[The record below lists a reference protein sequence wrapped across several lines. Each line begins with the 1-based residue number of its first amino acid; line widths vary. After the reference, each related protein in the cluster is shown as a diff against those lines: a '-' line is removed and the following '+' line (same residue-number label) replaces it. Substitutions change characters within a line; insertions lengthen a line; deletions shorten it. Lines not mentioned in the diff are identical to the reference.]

1 MTIAIGFYILAV
13 FIWCFLFF
21 RILSKVGDTVKN
33 SNTITTSQNIEVYE
47 NKIWILVDEYISTV
61 LCINQE
67 DYDSIEKYK
76 KDIADNR
83 IDMFFYIS
91 DHIEKPDNNNIELL
105 DNIFNIY
112 IRVCGRYGISPT
124 LQMFG
129 ILVGIN
135 NMTFSDWANGDY
147 RTTSTHGITVKKW
160 KETCGAFALDKLH
173 NQTGTNANLI
183 FACKVAY
190 GMAETAPIPAGQQ
203 QGIPQQSR
211 EQIAERHAEYKQL
224 PDQKP
229 PEL

>member
-1 MTIAIGFYILAV
+1 M
-13 FIWCFLFF
+13 
-21 RILSKVGDTVKN
+21 KD
-33 SNTITTSQNIEVYE
+33 NTITTAQGIEVYE
-47 NKIWILVDEYISTV
+47 NKIRLLVDEYINTV
-61 LCINQE
+61 LCISRG

-76 KDIADNR
+76 KDVADNR

-105 DNIFNIY
+105 DSIFNIY

-129 ILVGIN
+129 LMVGIN
-135 NMTFSDWANGDY
+135 NGTFSDWMDKQYRAN
-147 RTTSTHGITVKKW
+147 SKHGETVKKW
-160 KETCGAFALDKLH
+160 KDTCGAFALDKLH

-190 GMAETAPIPAGQQ
+190 GMAETAPVQVAQQ
-203 QGIPQQSR
+203 QGIPQQSAQ
-211 EQIAERHAEYKQL
+211 QIADKYKNVLEL
-224 PDQKP
+224 PEADK

>member
-1 MTIAIGFYILAV
+1 M
-13 FIWCFLFF
+13 
-21 RILSKVGDTVKN
+21 KN
-33 SNTITTSQNIEVYE
+33 TTTTTTGIEVYE
-47 NKIWILVDEYISTV
+47 NQIWQLVDEYIDTV
-61 LCINQE
+61 LHINQN

-76 KDIADNR
+76 KEIANNR
-83 IDMFFYIS
+83 IDLFFYIS
-91 DHIEKPDNNNIELL
+91 DRIEKPNNNDIELL

-173 NQTGTNANLI
+173 NQDGTNANLI

-190 GMAETAPIPAGQQ
+190 GMAETAPVQVGQQ
-203 QGIPQQSR
+203 YGVPQQTAQ
-211 EQIAERHAEYKQL
+211 QIAEKHKAALQL
-224 PDQKP
+224 PEMEK

>member
-1 MTIAIGFYILAV
+1 M
-13 FIWCFLFF
+13 
-21 RILSKVGDTVKN
+21 KN
-33 SNTITTSQNIEVYE
+33 TTTTTTGIEVYE
-47 NKIWILVDEYISTV
+47 NQIWQLVDEYIDTV
-61 LCINQE
+61 LHITQN

-76 KDIADNR
+76 KEIANNR
-83 IDMFFYIS
+83 IDLFFYIS
-91 DHIEKPDNNNIELL
+91 DRIEKPNNNDIELL

-173 NQTGTNANLI
+173 NQDGTNANLI

-190 GMAETAPIPAGQQ
+190 GMAETAPVQAGQQ
-203 QGIPQQSR
+203 YGVPQQTAQ
-211 EQIAERHAEYKQL
+211 QIAEKHKAALQL
-224 PDQKP
+224 PEMEK

>member
-1 MTIAIGFYILAV
+1 M
-13 FIWCFLFF
+13 
-21 RILSKVGDTVKN
+21 KN
-33 SNTITTSQNIEVYE
+33 TTTTTTGIEVYE
-47 NKIWILVDEYISTV
+47 NQIWQLVDEYIDTV
-61 LCINQE
+61 LHINQN
-67 DYDSIEKYK
+67 DYDSVEKYK
-76 KDIADNR
+76 KEIANNR
-83 IDMFFYIS
+83 IDLFFYIS
-91 DHIEKPDNNNIELL
+91 DRIEKPNNNDIELL

-112 IRVCGRYGISPT
+112 IRVCGRYSISPT

-173 NQTGTNANLI
+173 NQDGTNANLI

-190 GMAETAPIPAGQQ
+190 GMAETAPVQAGQQ
-203 QGIPQQSR
+203 YGVPQQTAQ
-211 EQIAERHAEYKQL
+211 QIAEKHKAALQL
-224 PDQKP
+224 PEMEK

>member
-1 MTIAIGFYILAV
+1 M
-13 FIWCFLFF
+13 
-21 RILSKVGDTVKN
+21 KN
-33 SNTITTSQNIEVYE
+33 TTTTTTGIEVYE
-47 NKIWILVDEYISTV
+47 NQIWQLVDEYIDTV
-61 LCINQE
+61 LQISQN

-76 KDIADNR
+76 KEIANNR
-83 IDMFFYIS
+83 IDLFFYIS
-91 DHIEKPDNNNIELL
+91 DRIEKPNNNDIELL

-173 NQTGTNANLI
+173 NQDGTNANLI

-190 GMAETAPIPAGQQ
+190 GMAETAPVQAGQQ
-203 QGIPQQSR
+203 YGVPQQTAQ
-211 EQIAERHAEYKQL
+211 QIAEKHKAALQL
-224 PDQKP
+224 PEMEK

>member
-1 MTIAIGFYILAV
+1 M
-13 FIWCFLFF
+13 
-21 RILSKVGDTVKN
+21 KN
-33 SNTITTSQNIEVYE
+33 TTTTATGIEVYE
-47 NKIWILVDEYISTV
+47 NQIWQLVDEYIDTV
-61 LCINQE
+61 LHINQN

-76 KDIADNR
+76 KEIANNR
-83 IDMFFYIS
+83 IDLFFYIS
-91 DHIEKPDNNNIELL
+91 DRIEKPNNNDIGLL

-147 RTTSTHGITVKKW
+147 RATSTHGITVKKW

-173 NQTGTNANLI
+173 NQDGTNANLI

-190 GMAETAPIPAGQQ
+190 GMAETAPVQAGQQ
-203 QGIPQQSR
+203 YGVPQQTAQ
-211 EQIAERHAEYKQL
+211 QIAERHKAALEL
-224 PDQKP
+224 PEMEK

>member
-1 MTIAIGFYILAV
+1 M
-13 FIWCFLFF
+13 
-21 RILSKVGDTVKN
+21 KN
-33 SNTITTSQNIEVYE
+33 TTTTTTGIEVYE
-47 NKIWILVDEYISTV
+47 NQIWQLVDEYIDTV
-61 LCINQE
+61 LHINQN

-76 KDIADNR
+76 KEIANNR
-83 IDMFFYIS
+83 IDLFFYIS
-91 DHIEKPDNNNIELL
+91 DRIEKPNNNDIELL

-173 NQTGTNANLI
+173 NQDGTNANLI

-190 GMAETAPIPAGQQ
+190 GMAETAPVQAAQQ
-203 QGIPQQSR
+203 YGVPQQTAQ
-211 EQIAERHAEYKQL
+211 QIAEKHKAALQL
-224 PDQKP
+224 PDMEK

>member
-1 MTIAIGFYILAV
+1 
-13 FIWCFLFF
+13 
-21 RILSKVGDTVKN
+21 
-33 SNTITTSQNIEVYE
+33 
-47 NKIWILVDEYISTV
+47 
-61 LCINQE
+61 
-67 DYDSIEKYK
+67 
-76 KDIADNR
+76 
-83 IDMFFYIS
+83 MFFYIA
-91 DHIEKPDNNNIELL
+91 DHIEKPSNNDIELL
-105 DNIFNIY
+105 DSIFNIY

-147 RTTSTHGITVKKW
+147 RTASTHGITVKKW

-173 NQTGTNANLI
+173 NQDGTNANLI

-203 QGIPQQSR
+203 QGIPQQTAQ
-211 EQIAERHAEYKQL
+211 QIADKYKNVLEL
-224 PDQKP
+224 PEMEK

>member
-1 MTIAIGFYILAV
+1 M
-13 FIWCFLFF
+13 
-21 RILSKVGDTVKN
+21 KN
-33 SNTITTSQNIEVYE
+33 LNTITISQNVEVYE
-47 NKIWILVDEYISTV
+47 NKIWLLVDEYINTV
-61 LCINQE
+61 LCIRQE

-76 KDIADNR
+76 KDIANNR

-91 DHIEKPDNNNIELL
+91 DRIEKPSNNDIELL
-105 DNIFNIY
+105 DNIFSIY

-147 RTTSTHGITVKKW
+147 RTTTTHGIMVKKW
-160 KETCGAFALDKLH
+160 KATCGAFALDKLH
-173 NQTGTNANLI
+173 NQDGTNANLI

-190 GMAETAPIPAGQQ
+190 GMAETAPIPTGQQ
-203 QGIPQQSR
+203 QGIPQQTAQ
-211 EQIAERHAEYKQL
+211 QIADKHRAALEL
-224 PDQKP
+224 PEMEK

>member
-1 MTIAIGFYILAV
+1 M
-13 FIWCFLFF
+13 
-21 RILSKVGDTVKN
+21 
-33 SNTITTSQNIEVYE
+33 
-47 NKIWILVDEYISTV
+47 VDEYINTV
-61 LCINQE
+61 LCIHQE

-76 KDIADNR
+76 KDIANNR
-83 IDMFFYIS
+83 IDMFFYIA
-91 DHIEKPDNNNIELL
+91 DRIEKPSNNDIELL
-105 DNIFNIY
+105 DSIFNIY

-147 RTTSTHGITVKKW
+147 RTASTHGKKKKKW

-173 NQTGTNANLI
+173 NQDGTNANLI

-203 QGIPQQSR
+203 QGIPQQTAQ
-211 EQIAERHAEYKQL
+211 QIADKYKDVLEL
-224 PDQKP
+224 PEMEK

>member
-1 MTIAIGFYILAV
+1 M
-13 FIWCFLFF
+13 
-21 RILSKVGDTVKN
+21 KN
-33 SNTITTSQNIEVYE
+33 TTTTTTGIEVYE
-47 NKIWILVDEYISTV
+47 NQIWQLVDEYIDTV
-61 LCINQE
+61 LQINQN

-76 KDIADNR
+76 KEIANNR
-83 IDMFFYIS
+83 IDLFFYIS
-91 DHIEKPDNNNIELL
+91 DRIEKPNNNDIELL

-173 NQTGTNANLI
+173 NQDGTNANLI

-190 GMAETAPIPAGQQ
+190 GMAETAPVQAGQQ
-203 QGIPQQSR
+203 YGVPQQTAQ
-211 EQIAERHAEYKQL
+211 QIAEKHKAALQL
-224 PDQKP
+224 PEMEK

>member
-1 MTIAIGFYILAV
+1 M
-13 FIWCFLFF
+13 
-21 RILSKVGDTVKN
+21 KN
-33 SNTITTSQNIEVYE
+33 TTTTTTGIEVYE
-47 NKIWILVDEYISTV
+47 NQIWQLVDEYIDTV
-61 LCINQE
+61 LHINQN

-76 KDIADNR
+76 KEIANNR
-83 IDMFFYIS
+83 IDLFFYIS
-91 DHIEKPDNNNIELL
+91 DRIEKPNNNDIELL

-112 IRVCGRYGISPT
+112 IRVCGRYSISPT

-160 KETCGAFALDKLH
+160 KETCAAFALDKLH
-173 NQTGTNANLI
+173 NQDGTNANLI

-190 GMAETAPIPAGQQ
+190 GMAETAPVQAGQQ
-203 QGIPQQSR
+203 YGAPQQTAQ
-211 EQIAERHAEYKQL
+211 QIAEKHKAALQL
-224 PDQKP
+224 PEMEK

>member
-1 MTIAIGFYILAV
+1 M
-13 FIWCFLFF
+13 
-21 RILSKVGDTVKN
+21 KN
-33 SNTITTSQNIEVYE
+33 LNTITISQNVEVYE
-47 NKIWILVDEYISTV
+47 NKIWLLVDEYINTV
-61 LCINQE
+61 LCIHQE

-76 KDIADNR
+76 KDISNNR

-91 DHIEKPDNNNIELL
+91 DRIEKPSNDDIELL
-105 DNIFNIY
+105 DSIFNIY

-173 NQTGTNANLI
+173 NQDGTNANLI

-190 GMAETAPIPAGQQ
+190 GMAETAPVQTAQQ
-203 QGIPQQSR
+203 DGIPHQTAQ
-211 EQIAERHAEYKQL
+211 QIADKHRAALEL
-224 PDQKP
+224 PEMEK

>member
-1 MTIAIGFYILAV
+1 M
-13 FIWCFLFF
+13 
-21 RILSKVGDTVKN
+21 KN
-33 SNTITTSQNIEVYE
+33 TTTTTTGIEVYE
-47 NKIWILVDEYISTV
+47 NQIWQLVAEYIDTV
-61 LCINQE
+61 LQINQN

-76 KDIADNR
+76 KEIANNR
-83 IDMFFYIS
+83 IDLFFYIS
-91 DHIEKPDNNNIELL
+91 DRIEKPNNNDIELL

-173 NQTGTNANLI
+173 NQDGTNANLI

-190 GMAETAPIPAGQQ
+190 GMAETAPVQAGQQ
-203 QGIPQQSR
+203 YGVPQQTAQ
-211 EQIAERHAEYKQL
+211 QIAEKHKAALQL
-224 PDQKP
+224 PEMEK

>member
-1 MTIAIGFYILAV
+1 M
-13 FIWCFLFF
+13 
-21 RILSKVGDTVKN
+21 KN
-33 SNTITTSQNIEVYE
+33 TTTTTTGIEVYE
-47 NKIWILVDEYISTV
+47 NQIWQLVDEYIDTV
-61 LCINQE
+61 LQINQN

-76 KDIADNR
+76 KEIANNR
-83 IDMFFYIS
+83 IDLFFYIS
-91 DHIEKPDNNNIELL
+91 DRIEKPNNNDIELL

-173 NQTGTNANLI
+173 NQDGTNANLI

-190 GMAETAPIPAGQQ
+190 GMAETAPVQAGQQ
-203 QGIPQQSR
+203 YGVPQQTAQ
-211 EQIAERHAEYKQL
+211 QIAEKHKAALQL
-224 PDQKP
+224 PEMKK

>member
-1 MTIAIGFYILAV
+1 M
-13 FIWCFLFF
+13 
-21 RILSKVGDTVKN
+21 KD

-47 NKIWILVDEYISTV
+47 NKIWLLVDEYINTV
-61 LCINQE
+61 LCIHQE
-67 DYDSIEKYK
+67 YYDNIEKYK
-76 KDIADNR
+76 KDIANNR
-83 IDMFFYIS
+83 IDMFFYIA
-91 DHIEKPDNNNIELL
+91 DRIEKPSNNDIELL
-105 DNIFNIY
+105 DSIFNIY
-112 IRVCGRYGISPT
+112 IRVCGIYSISPT

-147 RTTSTHGITVKKW
+147 RTASTHGITVKKW

-173 NQTGTNANLI
+173 NQDGTNANLI

-203 QGIPQQSR
+203 QGIPQQTAQ
-211 EQIAERHAEYKQL
+211 QIADKYKDVLEL
-224 PDQKP
+224 PEMEK

>member
-1 MTIAIGFYILAV
+1 MKNTTT
-13 FIWCFLFF
+13 
-21 RILSKVGDTVKN
+21 TV
-33 SNTITTSQNIEVYE
+33 QGIEVYE
-47 NKIWILVDEYISTV
+47 NKIWQLVDEYINTV
-61 LCINQE
+61 LCIHQE

-91 DHIEKPDNNNIELL
+91 DHIEKPGNDDIDLL
-105 DNIFNIY
+105 DKIFNIY

-129 ILVGIN
+129 IMVGIN
-135 NMTFSDWANGDY
+135 GMTFTDWMNGDY
-147 RTTSTHGITVKKW
+147 RRGTAHGMTVKKW

-203 QGIPQQSR
+203 NSIPQQSAQ
-211 EQIAERHAEYKQL
+211 QIADRYKSALELPEMERPKL
-224 PDQKP
+224 
-229 PEL
+229 

>member
-1 MTIAIGFYILAV
+1 M
-13 FIWCFLFF
+13 
-21 RILSKVGDTVKN
+21 KN
-33 SNTITTSQNIEVYE
+33 TTTTTTGIEVYE
-47 NKIWILVDEYISTV
+47 NQIWQLVDEYINTV
-61 LCINQE
+61 LQINQN

-76 KDIADNR
+76 KEIANNR
-83 IDMFFYIS
+83 IDLFFYIS
-91 DHIEKPDNNNIELL
+91 DRIEKPNNNDIELL

-173 NQTGTNANLI
+173 NQDGTNANLI

-190 GMAETAPIPAGQQ
+190 GMAETAPVQAGQQ
-203 QGIPQQSR
+203 YGVPQQTAQ
-211 EQIAERHAEYKQL
+211 QIAEKHKAALQL
-224 PDQKP
+224 PEMEK

>member
-1 MTIAIGFYILAV
+1 M
-13 FIWCFLFF
+13 
-21 RILSKVGDTVKN
+21 KN
-33 SNTITTSQNIEVYE
+33 TTTTTTGIEVYE
-47 NKIWILVDEYISTV
+47 NRIWELVDEYIDTV
-61 LCINQE
+61 IHINQN

-76 KDIADNR
+76 KEIANNR
-83 IDMFFYIS
+83 IDLFFYIS
-91 DHIEKPDNNNIELL
+91 DRIEKPSNNDIELL

-129 ILVGIN
+129 ILVSIN

-173 NQTGTNANLI
+173 NQDGTNANLI

-190 GMAETAPIPAGQQ
+190 GMAETAPIQVEQRQERPKE
-203 QGIPQQSR
+203 SL
-211 EQIAERHAEYKQL
+211 EQIKEEFGGL
-224 PDQKP
+224 
-229 PEL
+229 LMG

>member
-1 MTIAIGFYILAV
+1 MKKL
-13 FIWCFLFF
+13 
-21 RILSKVGDTVKN
+21 
-33 SNTITTSQNIEVYE
+33 NTITISQNVEVYE
-47 NKIWILVDEYISTV
+47 NKIWLLVDEYINTV
-61 LCINQE
+61 LCIHQE

-76 KDIADNR
+76 KDISNNR

-91 DHIEKPDNNNIELL
+91 DRIEKPSNDDIELL
-105 DNIFNIY
+105 DSIFNIY

-147 RTTSTHGITVKKW
+147 RTTTTHGITVKKW

-173 NQTGTNANLI
+173 NQDGTNANLI

-190 GMAETAPIPAGQQ
+190 GMAETAPIPVGQQ
-203 QGIPQQSR
+203 QSIPHQTAQ
-211 EQIAERHAEYKQL
+211 QIADKHRAALEL
-224 PDQKP
+224 PEMEK

>member
-1 MTIAIGFYILAV
+1 M
-13 FIWCFLFF
+13 
-21 RILSKVGDTVKN
+21 KN
-33 SNTITTSQNIEVYE
+33 TTTTTTGIEVYE
-47 NKIWILVDEYISTV
+47 NQIWQLVDEYIDIV
-61 LCINQE
+61 LHINQN

-76 KDIADNR
+76 KEIANNR
-83 IDMFFYIS
+83 IDLFFYIS
-91 DHIEKPDNNNIELL
+91 DRIEKPNNNDIELL

-112 IRVCGRYGISPT
+112 IRVCGRYNISPT

-173 NQTGTNANLI
+173 NQDGTNANLI

-190 GMAETAPIPAGQQ
+190 GMAETTPVQAGQQ
-203 QGIPQQSR
+203 YGVPQQTAQ
-211 EQIAERHAEYKQL
+211 QIAEKHKAALQL
-224 PDQKP
+224 PEMEK

>member
-1 MTIAIGFYILAV
+1 M
-13 FIWCFLFF
+13 
-21 RILSKVGDTVKN
+21 KN
-33 SNTITTSQNIEVYE
+33 TTTTTTGIEVYE
-47 NKIWILVDEYISTV
+47 NQIWQLVDEYIDTV
-61 LCINQE
+61 LHINQN

-76 KDIADNR
+76 KEIANNR
-83 IDMFFYIS
+83 IDLFFYIS
-91 DHIEKPDNNNIELL
+91 DRIEKPNNNDIELL

-147 RTTSTHGITVKKW
+147 RTASTHGITVKKW

-173 NQTGTNANLI
+173 NQDGTNANLI

-190 GMAETAPIPAGQQ
+190 GMAETAPVQAGQQ
-203 QGIPQQSR
+203 YGVPQQTAQ
-211 EQIAERHAEYKQL
+211 QIAEKHKAALQL
-224 PDQKP
+224 PEMEK

>member
-1 MTIAIGFYILAV
+1 M
-13 FIWCFLFF
+13 
-21 RILSKVGDTVKN
+21 
-33 SNTITTSQNIEVYE
+33 
-47 NKIWILVDEYISTV
+47 VDEYINTV

-76 KDIADNR
+76 KDIVDNR

-105 DNIFNIY
+105 DSIFNIY
-112 IRVCGRYGISPT
+112 IRVCGRFGISPT

-129 ILVGIN
+129 VLVGIN

-147 RTTSTHGITVKKW
+147 RTTTTHGITVKKW

-190 GMAETAPIPAGQQ
+190 GMAETAPVPVAQQ
-203 QGIPQQSR
+203 QGIPQQTAQ
-211 EQIAERHAEYKQL
+211 QIADKYKNVLEL
-224 PDQKP
+224 PEADK

>member
-1 MTIAIGFYILAV
+1 M
-13 FIWCFLFF
+13 
-21 RILSKVGDTVKN
+21 KN
-33 SNTITTSQNIEVYE
+33 TTTTTTGIEVYE
-47 NKIWILVDEYISTV
+47 NQIWQLVDEYIDTV
-61 LCINQE
+61 LHINQN

-76 KDIADNR
+76 KEIANNR
-83 IDMFFYIS
+83 IDLFFYIS
-91 DHIEKPDNNNIELL
+91 DRIEKPNNNDIELL

-147 RTTSTHGITVKKW
+147 RTSSTHGITVKKW

-173 NQTGTNANLI
+173 NQDGTNANLI

-190 GMAETAPIPAGQQ
+190 GMAETAPVQAGQQ
-203 QGIPQQSR
+203 YGVPHQTAQ
-211 EQIAERHAEYKQL
+211 QIAEKHKAALQL
-224 PDQKP
+224 PEMEKP
-229 PEL
+229 VL

>member
-1 MTIAIGFYILAV
+1 M
-13 FIWCFLFF
+13 
-21 RILSKVGDTVKN
+21 KN
-33 SNTITTSQNIEVYE
+33 TTTTTTGIEVYE
-47 NKIWILVDEYISTV
+47 NQIWQLVDEYIDTV
-61 LCINQE
+61 LHISQN

-76 KDIADNR
+76 KEIANNR
-83 IDMFFYIS
+83 IDLFFYIS
-91 DHIEKPDNNNIELL
+91 DRIEKPNNNDIELL

-147 RTTSTHGITVKKW
+147 RTASTHGITVKKW

-173 NQTGTNANLI
+173 NQDGTNANLI

-190 GMAETAPIPAGQQ
+190 GMAETAPVQAGQQ
-203 QGIPQQSR
+203 YGVPQQTAQ
-211 EQIAERHAEYKQL
+211 QIAERHKAALEL
-224 PDQKP
+224 PEMEK

>member
-1 MTIAIGFYILAV
+1 M
-13 FIWCFLFF
+13 
-21 RILSKVGDTVKN
+21 KN
-33 SNTITTSQNIEVYE
+33 TTTTTTGIEVYE
-47 NKIWILVDEYISTV
+47 NQIWQLVDEYIDTV
-61 LCINQE
+61 LHINQN
-67 DYDSIEKYK
+67 DYDSIKKYK
-76 KDIADNR
+76 KEIANNR
-83 IDMFFYIS
+83 IDLFFYIS
-91 DHIEKPDNNNIELL
+91 DRIEKPNNNDIELL

-173 NQTGTNANLI
+173 NQDGTNANLI

-190 GMAETAPIPAGQQ
+190 GMAETAPVQAGQQ
-203 QGIPQQSR
+203 YGVPQQTAQ
-211 EQIAERHAEYKQL
+211 QIAEKHKAALQL
-224 PDQKP
+224 PEMEK

>member
-1 MTIAIGFYILAV
+1 M
-13 FIWCFLFF
+13 
-21 RILSKVGDTVKN
+21 KD
-33 SNTITTSQNIEVYE
+33 SNTITASQNIEVYE
-47 NKIWILVDEYISTV
+47 NKIWLLVDEYLNTV
-61 LCINQE
+61 LCIRQE

-76 KDIADNR
+76 KDIANNR
-83 IDMFFYIS
+83 IDMFFYIA
-91 DHIEKPDNNNIELL
+91 DRIEKPSNNDIELL
-105 DNIFNIY
+105 DSIFNIY

-129 ILVGIN
+129 LMVGIN
-135 NMTFSDWANGDY
+135 NGTFSDWVDKQY
-147 RTTSTHGITVKKW
+147 RVNSKHGETVKKW

-173 NQTGTNANLI
+173 NQDGTNANLI

-203 QGIPQQSR
+203 QGIPHQSR
-211 EQIAERHAEYKQL
+211 EQIAEKYAEYKQL

>member
-1 MTIAIGFYILAV
+1 M
-13 FIWCFLFF
+13 
-21 RILSKVGDTVKN
+21 KN

-47 NKIWILVDEYISTV
+47 NKIWLLVDEYINTV

-76 KDIADNR
+76 KDIANNR
-83 IDMFFYIS
+83 IDMFFYIA
-91 DHIEKPDNNNIELL
+91 DRIEKPSNNDIELL
-105 DNIFNIY
+105 DSIFNIY

-147 RTTSTHGITVKKW
+147 RTASTHGITVKKW

-173 NQTGTNANLI
+173 NQDGTNANLI

-190 GMAETAPIPAGQQ
+190 GMAETAPIPVGQQ
-203 QGIPQQSR
+203 QGIPQQTAQ
-211 EQIAERHAEYKQL
+211 QIADKYKNVL
-224 PDQKP
+224 EIPEMEK

>member
-1 MTIAIGFYILAV
+1 M
-13 FIWCFLFF
+13 
-21 RILSKVGDTVKN
+21 KN
-33 SNTITTSQNIEVYE
+33 TTTTITGIEVYE
-47 NKIWILVDEYISTV
+47 NQIWQLVDEYIDTV
-61 LCINQE
+61 LHINQN

-76 KDIADNR
+76 KEIANNR
-83 IDMFFYIS
+83 IDLFFYIS
-91 DHIEKPDNNNIELL
+91 DRIEKPNNNDIELL

-173 NQTGTNANLI
+173 NQDGTNANLI

-190 GMAETAPIPAGQQ
+190 GMAETAPVQAGQQ
-203 QGIPQQSR
+203 YGVPQQTAQ
-211 EQIAERHAEYKQL
+211 QIAEKHKAALQL
-224 PDQKP
+224 PEMEK

>member
-1 MTIAIGFYILAV
+1 M
-13 FIWCFLFF
+13 
-21 RILSKVGDTVKN
+21 KD
-33 SNTITTSQNIEVYE
+33 SNTITASQNIEVYE
-47 NKIWILVDEYISTV
+47 NKIWLLVDEYINTV
-61 LCINQE
+61 LCIHQK

-76 KDIADNR
+76 KDIVNNR
-83 IDMFFYIS
+83 IDMFFYIA
-91 DHIEKPDNNNIELL
+91 DHIEKPSNDDIELL
-105 DNIFNIY
+105 DSIFNIY

-147 RTTSTHGITVKKW
+147 RTASTHGITVKKW

-173 NQTGTNANLI
+173 NQDGTNANLI

-190 GMAETAPIPAGQQ
+190 GMAETAPIPVGQQ
-203 QGIPQQSR
+203 QGIPQQTAQ
-211 EQIAERHAEYKQL
+211 QIADKYKDVLEL
-224 PDQKP
+224 PEMEK

>member
-1 MTIAIGFYILAV
+1 M
-13 FIWCFLFF
+13 
-21 RILSKVGDTVKN
+21 
-33 SNTITTSQNIEVYE
+33 
-47 NKIWILVDEYISTV
+47 DEYIDTV
-61 LCINQE
+61 LCIHQE

-76 KDIADNR
+76 KDVANNR

-91 DHIEKPDNNNIELL
+91 DRIEKPSNDDIELL

-147 RTTSTHGITVKKW
+147 RTTTSHGITVKKW
-160 KETCGAFALDKLH
+160 KENCGSLALYKLH

-190 GMAETAPIPAGQQ
+190 GMAETAPVQVGQQ
-203 QGIPQQSR
+203 TGIPQQSAQ
-211 EQIAERHAEYKQL
+211 QIAEKHKAALEL
-224 PDQKP
+224 PEMEK